1 MAKRHSP
8 HGGHGVAYPYRD
20 SIEGVPPTL
29 VNFRCPTGCGPR
41 PGTALPFRAFLPCF
55 SVFHLRPEGGCACFG
70 LLAVRDSVQ
79 RSGLAS
85 VFPWRAWRGETS
97 SLSP

>member
-8 HGGHGVAYPYRD
+8 HGGQGVAYPYRD

-41 PGTALPFRAFLPCF
+41 PGAALPFRAFLPCF
-55 SVFHLRPEGGCACFG
+55 SFSIFAPKEDAHV
-70 LLAVRDSVQ
+70 LAFSP
-79 RSGLAS
+79 S
-85 VFPWRAWRGETS
+85 ETPS
-97 SLSP
+97 NAAA